1 MRIQGT
7 WNVVE
12 SNFELPDKTKI
23 SSLEMLVYGESD
35 EKSIE
40 FTQETFL
47 GGLDSILEHSYKTL
61 TVLLKIPCEI
71 KNGML
76 YVPFNISEKDTV
88 TITVIGTRKGRNISY
103 QTTKLKLQK
112 GGAK

>member
-12 SNFELPDKTKI
+12 SNFELPYKTKI

-35 EKSIE
+35 EQSIE

-47 GGLDSILEHSYKTL
+47 GGLDSIREHSYKTL
-61 TVLLKIPCEI
+61 TVLLKIPCDI

-76 YVPFNISEKDTV
+76 YVPFNISYKDTV
-88 TITVIGTRKGRNISY
+88 TITVTGTRKGRNISY